1 MMVRQLTMR
10 NALIL
15 LLVVGTLAGLQVLMS
30 ETLVNE
36 DGTVTATSLPLDKDT
51 SKVAYESATFGM
63 G

>member
-1 MMVRQLTMR
+1 MR